1 MDFAIRV
8 CLIAIEVFLGMLI
21 PFFST
26 LLGLA
31 GALSI
36 LACSFY
42 IPCESSGE
50 RSDPIWLPKRQHFTI
65 WISSESLSD
74 IFYLAR
80 FWKES
85 GMMIKIGLSF
95 LSITCIL
102 FSITGLI
109 SSISTIVE
117 KAQTFV
123 LF

>member
-1 MDFAIRV
+1 
-8 CLIAIEVFLGMLI
+8 MLI

-42 IPCESSGE
+42 IPCKSLVEK
-50 RSDPIWLPKRQHFTI
+50 DTILFTI
-65 WISSESLSD
+65 WISTESLSD

-80 FWKES
+80 FWKETS
-85 GMMIKIGLSF
+85 MMIKIGLSF

-117 KAQTFV
+117 KSQTFV